1 MYARVRV
8 VVVSD
13 DGALAGALVRS
24 GSGDSAVVALTDQTG
39 SASLRL
45 HAGTHRIIA
54 TKLGF
59 APTRSQ

>member
-39 SASLRL
+39 GDTY
-45 HAGTHRIIA
+45 HARVSVEQPQ
-54 TKLGF
+54 LG
-59 APTRSQ
+59 